1 VIGFAVLL
9 VNVSFIV
16 ALDPVCDGG
25 VILVTLALLQAN
37 VVPVVAEVPVK
48 ETKPEQ
54 LDEVVLGTC
63 NFGLGF
69 TVTLTVS
76 GLEQPLALSVKI
88 YRTTIGA
95 EVLFRKVS
103 VIVFPFPGVAVVV
116 IPVTAGRVHENKVPA
131 VALVAA

>member
-1 VIGFAVLL
+1 M
-9 VNVSFIV
+9 V